1 MTIQEFAKSYHKLI
15 AHQQDLLAD
24 MMGTMQDVYVPTESD
39 IIKDLKN
46 KDIDEIRENL
56 LDLYHYYDNIY
67 DPEDPDC
74 ATMLQKIEDLLEF
87 LDNN

>member
-1 MTIQEFAKSYHKLI
+1 MTIQEFAKSYYKLI

-46 KDIDEIRENL
+46 KDIDEIRENG
-56 LDLYHYYDNIY
+56 DLVLRSDRYAGEQEE
-67 DPEDPDC
+67 EDV
-74 ATMLQKIEDLLEF
+74 
-87 LDNN
+87 